1 MSSAQGSPPPRFE
14 VEYTPS
20 PLEDDQPGTGATD
33 GVWYSDDRVVDMTEH
48 LALYNATG
56 DTAHITNL
64 AAVCSEILGHQPA
77 AVAAAAQPVQSA
89 QARVDDRLHDR
100 VVWRN
105 KRRIARIFS
114 GSYDTSIDDCKRAI
128 KAFKYHLW
136 GQPTYPIKPLALY
149 RLTKHLQLARERG
162 MRIPKRYHRIFLE
175 MIFENESDG
184 KFIAWDWEDDQVMSW
199 LKMTY
204 NDAKEQADYFGR

>member
-1 MSSAQGSPPPRFE
+1 MSSAHGSPPPRFE
-14 VEYTPS
+14 VEYTPT
-20 PLEDDQPGTGATD
+20 PLDDDQPTGATD

-77 AVAAAAQPVQSA
+77 PAPAAAQPVQSA

-100 VVWRN
+100 VVRRN

-128 KAFKYHLW
+128 KAFK
-136 GQPTYPIKPLALY
+136 PLALY
-149 RLTKHLQLARERG
+149 RLAKHLHLARERG
-162 MRIPKRYHRIFLE
+162 MRIPKRYHRIFLKV
-175 MIFENESDG
+175 IFENESDG
-184 KFIAWDWEDDQVMSW
+184 KFMAWDWEDDEVMSW